1 MVERNYAKPGEVMYH
16 TGLTKELLEGARYAL
31 VPGDP
36 GRVEGLAKALDPQ
49 ARFLAYHREFHSWLA
64 RVQGAPVLVMSTGMG
79 GPCIT
84 FTVEELARLGVTTFL
99 RVGTTGSLRE
109 DLDLGDVVISKAAVR
124 LDGASKA
131 YAPIEYPAVPDLD
144 VTLALRQAAEELAV
158 PYKLGVTVTTDS
170 FWPGQERYDS
180 FGGYVVRRLQGSLRE
195 WQALGCSN
203 YEMEAATLFT
213 LTSVLG
219 LRAGAICGV
228 VAKRTDSE
236 SVAPRGISELA
247 ERRFQQVPRRAVELL
262 LAQDSR

>member
-84 FTVEELARLGVTTFL
+84 FAVEELARLGVRTFI

-109 DLDLGDVVISKAAVR
+109 DLNLGDVVISKAAVR
-124 LDGASKA
+124 MDGSTS
-131 YAPIEYPAVPDLD
+131 P
-144 VTLALRQAAEELAV
+144 
-158 PYKLGVTVTTDS
+158 
-170 FWPGQERYDS
+170 
-180 FGGYVVRRLQGSLRE
+180 VR
-195 WQALGCSN
+195 
-203 YEMEAATLFT
+203 
-213 LTSVLG
+213 
-219 LRAGAICGV
+219 
-228 VAKRTDSE
+228 
-236 SVAPRGISELA
+236 
-247 ERRFQQVPRRAVELL
+247 
-262 LAQDSR
+262 AQ